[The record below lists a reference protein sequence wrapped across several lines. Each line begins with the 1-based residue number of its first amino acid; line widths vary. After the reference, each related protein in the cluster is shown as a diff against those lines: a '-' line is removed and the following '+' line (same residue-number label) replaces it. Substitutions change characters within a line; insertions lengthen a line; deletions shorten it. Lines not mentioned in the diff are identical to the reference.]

1 MQTVIQLGKI
11 KIGGM
16 HPFVLIAGPCVIE
29 SKISALKIAKALRDV
44 AWQARIPFVFK
55 ASYDKANRTSLNSF
69 RGPGLQKGLA
79 ILSDIKKELNVAVL
93 SDVHSVEEADQ
104 ASSVLDILQIP
115 AFLCRQT
122 DLVLAA
128 AKTQKIINIKKGQFL
143 APWDITQVV
152 RKIEST
158 GNKKILLT
166 ERGVSFGY
174 NQLISDFRSLEIMA
188 KTGYPVVYDVT
199 HSVQKPGGLGKA
211 SDGNREFV
219 PLLARCA
226 AAAGISGLFLE
237 VHPRPHQALSDG
249 PNSYPLK
256 KLKKL
261 LKELKAID
269 QIVKKKKKIK
279 ES

>member
-269 QIVKKKKKIK
+269 QIVKNKKKIK